1 MSCVPKALSYLIN
14 GNEYNDWKY
23 ETLLEKIFG
32 RSEDGWSDMQMVVVA
47 AMFGVYLT
55 PFAEAVDPVSFF
67 SHYFGSDGILVGK
80 KENGE
85 PHAHAKLRNPVP
97 HVCYN
102 SNEPS
107 THRLFYAVSRT
118 CGQSVCKAVGEASR

>member
-1 MSCVPKALSYLIN
+1 MRCVPKALAYLIN
-14 GNEYNDWKY
+14 GNEYESWKY
-23 ETLLEKIFG
+23 ELVLEKRFG
-32 RSEDGWSDMQMVVVA
+32 PSENGWSDMQMVVVA

-67 SHYFGSDGILVGK
+67 SHYFASDGILVGK

-85 PHAHAKLRNPVP
+85 PHAHAKLRNPIPGSFYV
-97 HVCYN
+97 

-107 THRLFYAVSRT
+107 TDRLFYAVSRT
-118 CGQSVCKAVGEASR
+118 CGQSVCKAVGQASG